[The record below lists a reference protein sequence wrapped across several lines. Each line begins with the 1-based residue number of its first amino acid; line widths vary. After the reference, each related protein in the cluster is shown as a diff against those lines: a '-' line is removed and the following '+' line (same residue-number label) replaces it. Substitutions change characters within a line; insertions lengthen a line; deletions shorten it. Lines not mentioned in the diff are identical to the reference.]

1 MLLNLLEHA
10 GDRSAVKKRYLHV
23 TEEVLKEN
31 PSMRSY
37 NAPSLDARQAL
48 LIEQVPKLGKEA
60 AAKAIKEWGQPL
72 SKITHLVFSAMAG
85 VDIPGADL
93 RLMNLLG
100 LEPSVKRLMIYSQ
113 GCFIGGAAIRC
124 AKDFAENNAG
134 ARVLV
139 VFSDIMNMYFHE
151 PQEAH
156 LDVLV
161 GHAVFGDGAA
171 AVIVGADPEVS
182 IERPLFHVVSST
194 QMSVP
199 DTNKFIRAHVKEM
212 GMELYLSKDVPA
224 TVGKNIEKLLVD
236 AVSPFGISDW
246 NSLFYSVHPGGRA
259 ILDQVELNLG
269 LGKEKLR
276 ASRHVL
282 SEYGNMGGS
291 SVYFILDEIRKNSM
305 QEAKP
310 TTGDGLEWGVLFAI
324 GPGLTVET
332 VILLSVPI
340 DSAC

>member
-156 LDVLV
+156 LDILV
-161 GHAVFGDGAA
+161 GQAVFGDGAA

-182 IERPLFHVVSST
+182 IERPLFHVV
-194 QMSVP
+194 P
-199 DTNKFIRAHVKEM
+199 AHK
-212 GMELYLSKDVPA
+212 
-224 TVGKNIEKLLVD
+224 
-236 AVSPFGISDW
+236 
-246 NSLFYSVHPGGRA
+246 
-259 ILDQVELNLG
+259 
-269 LGKEKLR
+269 
-276 ASRHVL
+276 
-282 SEYGNMGGS
+282 
-291 SVYFILDEIRKNSM
+291 
-305 QEAKP
+305 
-310 TTGDGLEWGVLFAI
+310 
-324 GPGLTVET
+324 
-332 VILLSVPI
+332 
-340 DSAC
+340 